1 MVAVSDSAK
10 QACNY
15 FLRGRKKIVHP
26 FKDVAEVVNED
37 ADEIILE
44 KFRKIRDEI
53 KFWIEE
59 TFGEPETT

>member
-1 MVAVSDSAK
+1 VLLDYVVAVSDSAK

-44 KFRKIRDEI
+44 KLEMKSN
-53 KFWIEE
+53 
-59 TFGEPETT
+59 FG